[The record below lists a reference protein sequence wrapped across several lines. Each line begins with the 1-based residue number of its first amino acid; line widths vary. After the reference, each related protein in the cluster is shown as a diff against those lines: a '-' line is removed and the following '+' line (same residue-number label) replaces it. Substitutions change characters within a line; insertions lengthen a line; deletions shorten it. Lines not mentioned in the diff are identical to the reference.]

1 MSNYEISVVTPYHN
15 IDPKIF
21 KNGLESIKNQTIGF
35 ENIEWVIVLHNCED
49 KYIMAVEEMTA
60 PYENIRTFVLNND
73 CRTPS
78 SPRNYG
84 MRMATSKYLAF
95 LDGDD
100 SFTPWCFK
108 KVLSHMKRS
117 KAEITW
123 FRREFELENPTN
135 VPVTE
140 IVLWDQ
146 TREEIIIEPDN
157 NWDDEKM
164 FSGVWGLVTSRIYD
178 REFLERNN
186 IWFDESVGFAED
198 YLFNLQAYPLAN
210 RLCYLPQT
218 IGYHYFINSGSL
230 VQSGEKSGED
240 IINIANGLTKVF
252 DACLSNGYYA
262 DPTIGAMI
270 RCVMRFMVASKKIT
284 LDDRYKIRD
293 ILGPYIEKMK
303 PLKIS
308 KIYSERAAYERYDIP
323 KDYIMNISEGKDG
336 DDAIISKDIYGS
348 EYSKDMKVLKKILD
362 DNCNTDIGK
371 RYDFVGISTLS
382 GFEARVPVTDYD
394 TYQPLIALTTR
405 IGESQIFVSEP
416 ITNYL
421 YSFGSF
427 NTKKILPCTKEH
439 IKEYSTC
446 MSELFKNNDT
456 ALFYESVTSIVHY
469 NDNTSLNSIYA
480 AIMQDYFSNLYNQD
494 KEANAE
500 FAIPSKLIFDDEMA
514 SSFDIRWVFAINDE
528 KLTQIVAPNTWNIY
542 MMFDHLFRN
551 IDKICDA
558 IKNGQIENYK
568 FMPDATRAE
577 YIRDMLKKA
586 KNGEVK
592 LDVKKIWPEFKRVV
606 AFKDNEFTIYTDY
619 IMENFDNIVVYNA
632 PLLIPEVFMGMSVD
646 GSSNIKLNCDNA
658 FLEFK
663 KCDENG
669 MPEDNFVFISGLEIG
684 NVYKVFVT
692 THAGLYRYNT
702 NRFIKVVAIEDETPV
717 FTWYDEAVSKL
728 KIANSTIKSIDLYRM
743 IKEACNKFYIPLSD
757 YAYTEENDGFVI
769 YIEPQNENVDM
780 NITKAI
786 KEELEIRLKK
796 EIDSY
801 EKDILDG
808 SINELEVRL
817 LEPQTMTLYA
827 ETKASKLDVTTDSI
841 YPSHVLT
848 APRDKKFLKISAIK

>member
-21 KNGLESIKNQTIGF
+21 KNGLESVKNQTIGF
-35 ENIEWVIVLHNCED
+35 ENVEWVIVLHNCED
-49 KYIMAVEEMTA
+49 KYISAVEEMTA
-60 PYENIRTFVLNND
+60 PYENIRTYVLNND
-73 CRTPS
+73 NRTPS

-84 MRMATSKYLAF
+84 MRMATAKYLAF

-108 KVLSHMKRS
+108 KVLRHMK
-117 KAEITW
+117 KAKAQITW

-178 REFLERNN
+178 REFLKEND

-198 YLFNLQAYPLAN
+198 YLFNLQAYRLAN

-240 IINIANGLTKVF
+240 IINIAKGLTKVF

-270 RCVMRFMVASKKIT
+270 RCVMRFMIASKRIT
-284 LDDRYKIRD
+284 LEDRITIRD
-293 ILGPYIEKMK
+293 ILGPYIEQMK

-308 KIYSERAAYERYDIP
+308 KIYSERAAYERYDMP
-323 KDYIMNISEGKDG
+323 KEYIMGLGEGA

-405 IGESQIFVSEP
+405 IGESAIFVSEP

-427 NTKKILPCTKEH
+427 NTKKILPCTKNH
-439 IKEYSTC
+439 IKEYSTG
-446 MSELFKNNDT
+446 MAELFNDNNT
-456 ALFYESVTSIVHY
+456 ALFYESIASKVQY

-480 AIMQDYFSNLYNQD
+480 AIMQDYFSNLYNTD
-494 KEANAE
+494 KRSNAE
-500 FAIPSKLIFDDEMA
+500 FAIPQELIFDKEIA

-542 MMFDHLFRN
+542 MMFDHLYRN

-558 IKNGQIENYK
+558 IKEGQIENYK

-577 YIRDMLKKA
+577 HIRDILKNA
-586 KNGEVK
+586 KEGVSK
-592 LDVKKIWPEFKRVV
+592 LDVKKIWPKFKRVV
-606 AFKDNEFTIYTDY
+606 AFKDNEFTVYTDY
-619 IMENFDNIVVYNA
+619 LKENFDNIDIYNA
-632 PLLIPEVFMGMSVD
+632 PLLIPEVFMGMAVD
-646 GSSNIKLNCDNA
+646 GSSNIKLNYDNA

-663 KCDENG
+663 KYSEDG
-669 MPEDNFVFISGLEIG
+669 KLDDNFVFISGLEVG

-702 NRFIKVVAIEDETPV
+702 NRFIKIVAIEDETPI
-717 FTWYDEAVSKL
+717 FTWYDEANSKL

-743 IKEACNKFYIPLSD
+743 IKELCNKHNVPLSD
-757 YAYTEENDGFVI
+757 YAYTEENDRFVI
-769 YIEPQNENVDM
+769 YIEPQNENVDV
-780 NITKAI
+780 NITKAL
-786 KEELEIRLKK
+786 KEDLEIILKK
-796 EIDSY
+796 DIENY
-801 EKDILDG
+801 EKDLLDG
-808 SINELEVRL
+808 SIKELEVRL

-827 ETKASKLDVTTDSI
+827 ETKARKLDVTSDSI

-848 APRDKKFLKISAIK
+848 SPLDKKFLKISAIK